1 MTTISEEL
9 KALEKAFNTIEKH
22 KKQKHYKDIGY
33 APRCKV
39 CNSPQVDEIERLREE
54 GCPYEVII
62 ERLDLDMSIM
72 SLSRHFKH
80 HYPKKTEYKL
90 KRKKLMLE
98 NVIEVIK
105 KYPYLE
111 EYFNNKS
118 FNEIEEF
125 NEVKGFCIDCFK
137 LCDLI
142 PPNEVYDSNQVQI
155 SLSKDTMNDLDN
167 IGGFSYLRDDKP
179 DKKTIKLLLD
189 KDRCLSCKN
198 TMLTERLNMLERLI
212 SALLLGINDIE
223 PNQLLYSLK
232 VEYDNNIDLFYED
245 IMKKSKKKLMR

>member
-39 CNSPQVDEIERLREE
+39 CNSPQVDKIERLREE
-54 GCPYEVII
+54 SCPYEVII

-98 NVIEVIK
+98 TVKEAIK
-105 KYPYLE
+105 K
-111 EYFNNKS
+111 
-118 FNEIEEF
+118 
-125 NEVKGFCIDCFK
+125 
-137 LCDLI
+137 
-142 PPNEVYDSNQVQI
+142 
-155 SLSKDTMNDLDN
+155 
-167 IGGFSYLRDDKP
+167 
-179 DKKTIKLLLD
+179 
-189 KDRCLSCKN
+189 
-198 TMLTERLNMLERLI
+198 
-212 SALLLGINDIE
+212 
-223 PNQLLYSLK
+223 
-232 VEYDNNIDLFYED
+232 
-245 IMKKSKKKLMR
+245 